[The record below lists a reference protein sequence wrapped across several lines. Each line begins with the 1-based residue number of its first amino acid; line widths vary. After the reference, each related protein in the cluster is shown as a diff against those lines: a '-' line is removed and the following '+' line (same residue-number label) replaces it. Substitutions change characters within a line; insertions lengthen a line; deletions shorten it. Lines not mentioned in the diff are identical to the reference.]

1 MLMFLLW
8 PMLTIGG
15 LLALAFAL
23 VAIGLDFQYRR
34 RLGNALEV
42 TDGKWDITP
51 VSPTHCQII
60 GKIEFINPT
69 KRLDVMIPELWTDVK
84 LLSKASTEGI
94 TQRIRIIN
102 HFDYFDGREDDYW
115 ESDIV
120 DFGKRETI
128 EIRID
133 LEGDKVDA
141 LQVAWVQ
148 VNYVTYGPE
157 GKVPCTKHV
166 IVPLRFPSVEDSKR
180 WRPAENSDILPIKTH
195 LLTNLDDPVE
205 VVKQYV
211 LPHAQKGDIVTIGE
225 SPLAIIQGRF
235 RHFRDINPG
244 WLAKR
249 LCYMFKSTS
258 SLATAGGLQTL
269 IDIVGAPRVFLSF
282 VGSIPFKLLPYSMAR
297 KLNVDGMFYR
307 LAGEQANLVDDV
319 TGTIPPYDQFVVLG
333 PHNPQAV
340 CDRIKKETGLEAAI
354 VDVNDLRRVKILAA
368 TDGVPVNFLGKA
380 LITNPAGNA
389 NEQTPVVLIRPSVS

>member
-1 MLMFLLW
+1 MLMFLWL
-8 PMLTIGG
+8 MLTIGG
-15 LLALAFAL
+15 LLAL

-42 TDGKWDITP
+42 TAGKWDIIP
-51 VSPTHCQII
+51 VSPTHCQIV
-60 GKIEFINPT
+60 GKMEFINPT
-69 KRLDVMIPELWTDVK
+69 KRLDVMIPELLTDVQ
-84 LLSKASTEGI
+84 LLSKASTQGI
-94 TQRIRIIN
+94 TQCSRIIN
-102 HFDYFDGREDDYW
+102 HFDDFEAREDEYW

-141 LQVAWVQ
+141 LQVAWVKLK
-148 VNYVTYGPE
+148 YITYGPE

-166 IVPLRFPSVEDSKR
+166 IVPLKFPSINDSKR

-211 LPHAQKGDIVTIGE
+211 LPHAQQGDIVTIGE

-235 RHFRDINPG
+235 RHFMDINPG

-249 LCYMFKSTS
+249 LCYMFQSTS
-258 SLATAGGLQTL
+258 SLATAGGLQVL
-269 IDIVGAPRVFLSF
+269 IDIVGAPRVFFAF
-282 VGSIPFKLLPYSMAR
+282 VGSIPFKVLPKSMAR

-333 PHNPQAV
+333 PLNPQAV

-368 TDGVPVNFLGKA
+368 TTGIPVDFLEKA

-389 NEQTPVVLIRPSVS
+389 SEQTPVVLIRPSVN

>member
-1 MLMFLLW
+1 MLMFLWLI
-8 PMLTIGG
+8 LTIGG
-15 LLALAFAL
+15 LLAL

-42 TDGKWDITP
+42 TAGKWDITP
-51 VSPTHCQII
+51 VSPTHCQIV
-60 GKIEFINPT
+60 GKMEFINPT
-69 KRLDVMIPELWTDVK
+69 KRLDVMIPEMWTDIQ
-84 LLSKASTEGI
+84 LISKASTQGI
-94 TQRIRIIN
+94 TQRSRIIN
-102 HFDYFDGREDDYW
+102 HFNDFDAREDDYW
-115 ESDIV
+115 EGDIV

-141 LQVAWVQ
+141 LQVAWVKLK
-148 VNYVTYGPE
+148 YVTYGPG

-166 IVPLRFPSVEDSKR
+166 IVPLKFPSIDDSKR

-211 LPHAQKGDIVTIGE
+211 LPHAQKGDIVAIGE

-235 RHFRDINPG
+235 RHFMDINPG

-249 LCYMFKSTS
+249 LCYMFQSTS
-258 SLATAGGLQTL
+258 SLATAGGLQAL
-269 IDIVGAPRVFLSF
+269 IDIVGAPRIFLAF
-282 VGSIPFKLLPYSMAR
+282 VGSIPFKVLPKSMAR

-333 PHNPQAV
+333 PLNPQAV

-368 TDGVPVNFLGKA
+368 TTGIPVDFLEKA

-389 NEQTPVVLIRPSVS
+389 SEQTPVVLIRPSAN

>member
-1 MLMFLLW
+1 MLMFLWLI
-8 PMLTIGG
+8 LTIGG
-15 LLALAFAL
+15 LLAL

-42 TDGKWDITP
+42 TAGKWDIIP
-51 VSPTHCQII
+51 VSPTHCQIV
-60 GKIEFINPT
+60 GKMEFINTT
-69 KRLDVMIPELWTDVK
+69 KRLDVMIPDLWTDVQ
-84 LLSKASTEGI
+84 LLSKASTQGI
-94 TQRIRIIN
+94 TKRSRVIN
-102 HFDYFDGREDDYW
+102 HFNDFDAREDEYW

-120 DFGKRETI
+120 DLGKRETI

-133 LEGDKVDA
+133 LEGNKVDA
-141 LQVAWVQ
+141 LQVAWIKLR
-148 VNYVTYGPE
+148 YVTYGPG

-166 IVPLRFPSVEDSKR
+166 IVPLKFPSINDSKR

-235 RHFRDINPG
+235 RHFMDINPG

-249 LCYMFKSTS
+249 LCYMFQSTS
-258 SLATAGGLQTL
+258 SLATAGGLQAL
-269 IDIVGAPRVFLSF
+269 IDIVGAPRIFLAF
-282 VGSIPFKLLPYSMAR
+282 VGSIPFKLLPKLMAR

-333 PHNPQAV
+333 PLNPQGV

-368 TDGVPVNFLGKA
+368 TTGIPVDFLEKA

-389 NEQTPVVLIRPSVS
+389 SEQTPVVLIRPSAN

>member
-1 MLMFLLW
+1 MLMFLWLT
-8 PMLTIGG
+8 LTIGG
-15 LLALAFAL
+15 LLAL
-23 VAIGLDFQYRR
+23 VAIGLDVQYRR

-42 TDGKWDITP
+42 TAGKWDITP
-51 VSPTHCQII
+51 VSPTHCQLV
-60 GKIEFINPT
+60 GKMEFINRT
-69 KRLDVMIPELWTDVK
+69 QRLDIMIPELWTEIQ
-84 LLSKASTEGI
+84 LLSKASTQDI
-94 TQRIRIIN
+94 RQRSRIIN
-102 HFDYFDGREDDYW
+102 HFEDFDAREDDYW

-120 DFGKRETI
+120 DVNKRETI

-141 LQVAWVQ
+141 LQVAWIKLR
-148 VNYVTYGPE
+148 YITYGPG
-157 GKVPCTKHV
+157 GKVPGVKHV
-166 IVPLRFPSVEDSKR
+166 VVPLKFPSVEESKR

-235 RHFRDINPG
+235 RHCMDLNPG

-249 LCYMFKSTS
+249 LCYMFQSTS
-258 SLATAGGLQTL
+258 SLATAGGLQAL
-269 IDIVGAPRVFLSF
+269 IDIVGAPRVFFAF
-282 VGSIPFKLLPYSMAR
+282 VGSIPFKLLPAAIAHDL
-297 KLNVDGMFYR
+297 KVDGMFYR

-333 PHNPQAV
+333 PQNPQGV
-340 CDRIKKETGLEAAI
+340 CDRIKQETGLEAAI

-368 TDGVPVNFLGKA
+368 TAGIPVDFLEKA

-389 NEQTPVVLIRPSVS
+389 SEQTPVVLIRPS

>member
-1 MLMFLLW
+1 MLMFLWLT
-8 PMLTIGG
+8 LTIGG
-15 LLALAFAL
+15 LLAL
-23 VAIGLDFQYRR
+23 VAIGLDVQYRR

-42 TDGKWDITP
+42 TAGKWDITP
-51 VSPTHCQII
+51 ISPTHCQIV
-60 GKIEFINPT
+60 GKMEFINRT
-69 KRLDVMIPELWTDVK
+69 QRLDIMIPELWTEIQ
-84 LLSKASTEGI
+84 LLSKASTQGI
-94 TQRIRIIN
+94 SKRSRIIN
-102 HFDYFDGREDDYW
+102 HFDEFEAREDDYW

-141 LQVAWVQ
+141 LQVAWIKLR
-148 VNYVTYGPE
+148 YITYGPG
-157 GKVPCTKHV
+157 GKVPCVKHV
-166 IVPLRFPSVEDSKR
+166 VVPLKFPSVEESKR

-235 RHFRDINPG
+235 RHCMDLNPG

-249 LCYMFKSTS
+249 LCYMFQSTS
-258 SLATAGGLQTL
+258 SLATAGGLQAL
-269 IDIVGAPRVFLSF
+269 IDIVGAPRVFFAF
-282 VGSIPFKLLPYSMAR
+282 VGSIPFKLLPNSIAR
-297 KLNVDGMFYR
+297 KLQVDGMFYR

-333 PHNPQAV
+333 PQNPQGV
-340 CDRIKKETGLEAAI
+340 CDRIKQETGLEAAI

-368 TDGVPVNFLGKA
+368 TAGIPVDFLEKA

-389 NEQTPVVLIRPSVS
+389 NEQTPVVLIRPS

>member
-15 LLALAFAL
+15 LLALAFAS

-69 KRLDVMIPELWTDVK
+69 KRLDVMIPELWIDVK

-94 TQRIRIIN
+94 TQRNRIIN

-120 DFGKRETI
+120 DFGQRETI

-141 LQVAWVQ
+141 LQVAWVR

-157 GKVPCTKHV
+157 GKVPRTKHV

-282 VGSIPFKLLPYSMAR
+282 VGSIPFKLLPSSMAR
-297 KLNVDGMFYR
+297 KFNVDGMFYR

-368 TDGVPVNFLGKA
+368 TDGVPADFLGKA

>member
-1 MLMFLLW
+1 MLMFLWLI
-8 PMLTIGG
+8 LTIGG
-15 LLALAFAL
+15 LLAL

-42 TDGKWDITP
+42 TAGKWDITS
-51 VSPTHCQII
+51 VSPTHCQIV
-60 GKIEFINPT
+60 GKMEFINAT
-69 KRLDVMIPELWTDVK
+69 KRLDVMIPDLWTDIQ
-84 LLSKASTEGI
+84 LLSKASTQGI
-94 TQRIRIIN
+94 TKRSRVIN
-102 HFDYFDGREDDYW
+102 HFNDFDAREDEYW

-120 DFGKRETI
+120 DLGKRETI
-128 EIRID
+128 EVRID

-141 LQVAWVQ
+141 LQVAWVKLR
-148 VNYVTYGPE
+148 YVTYGPG

-166 IVPLRFPSVEDSKR
+166 IVPLKFPSINDSKR

-235 RHFRDINPG
+235 RHFMDVNPG

-249 LCYMFKSTS
+249 LCYMFQSTS
-258 SLATAGGLQTL
+258 SLATAGGLQAL
-269 IDIVGAPRVFLSF
+269 IDIVGTPRIFLAF
-282 VGSIPFKLLPYSMAR
+282 VGSIPFKLLPKSMAL

-333 PHNPQAV
+333 PLNPQGV

-368 TDGVPVNFLGKA
+368 TTGIPDDFLEKA

-389 NEQTPVVLIRPSVS
+389 SEQTPVVLIRPSAN

>member
-1 MLMFLLW
+1 MLMFLWLT
-8 PMLTIGG
+8 LTIGG
-15 LLALAFAL
+15 LLAL
-23 VAIGLDFQYRR
+23 VAIGLDLQYRR

-42 TDGKWDITP
+42 TAGKWDITP
-51 VSPTHCQII
+51 VSPTHCQIV
-60 GKIEFINPT
+60 GKMEFINRT
-69 KRLDVMIPELWTDVK
+69 QRLDIMIPELWTEIQ
-84 LLSKASTEGI
+84 LLSKASTRGI
-94 TQRIRIIN
+94 SKRSRIIN
-102 HFDYFDGREDDYW
+102 HFDEFEAREDDYW

-141 LQVAWVQ
+141 LQVAWVKLR
-148 VNYVTYGPE
+148 YITYGP
-157 GKVPCTKHV
+157 GGQVPCVKHV
-166 IVPLRFPSVEDSKR
+166 VVPLKFPSVEESKR

-235 RHFRDINPG
+235 RHCMDLNPG

-249 LCYMFKSTS
+249 LCYMFQSTS
-258 SLATAGGLQTL
+258 SLATAGGLQAL
-269 IDIVGAPRVFLSF
+269 IDIVGAPRVFFAF
-282 VGSIPFKLLPYSMAR
+282 VGSIPFKLLPNSTAR
-297 KLNVDGMFYR
+297 KFNVDGMFYR

-333 PHNPQAV
+333 PQNPQGV

-368 TDGVPVNFLGKA
+368 TAGIPVDFLEKA

-389 NEQTPVVLIRPSVS
+389 SEQTPVVLIRPS

>member
-1 MLMFLLW
+1 MLMFLWLI
-8 PMLTIGG
+8 LTIGG
-15 LLALAFAL
+15 LLAL

-42 TDGKWDITP
+42 TAGKWDITP
-51 VSPTHCQII
+51 VSPTHCQIV
-60 GKIEFINPT
+60 GTMEFINAT
-69 KRLDVMIPELWTDVK
+69 KRLDVMIPDMWTDIQ
-84 LLSKASTEGI
+84 LLSKASTQGI
-94 TQRIRIIN
+94 TKRSRVIN
-102 HFDYFDGREDDYW
+102 HFNNFDAREDEYW
-115 ESDIV
+115 ESDII
-120 DFGKRETI
+120 DCGKRETI
-128 EIRID
+128 EVRID

-141 LQVAWVQ
+141 LQVAWVKLQ
-148 VNYVTYGPE
+148 YITYGPE

-166 IVPLRFPSVEDSKR
+166 IVPLKFPSINDSKR

-205 VVKQYV
+205 IVKQYV

-235 RHFRDINPG
+235 RHFRDVNPG

-249 LCYMFKSTS
+249 LCYMFQSTS
-258 SLATAGGLQTL
+258 SLATAGGLQAL
-269 IDIVGAPRVFLSF
+269 IDIVGAPRIFLAF
-282 VGSIPFKLLPYSMAR
+282 VGSIPFKLLPKSMAR

-333 PHNPQAV
+333 PLNPQGV
-340 CDRIKKETGLEAAI
+340 CDRIKKETGLESAI

-368 TDGVPVNFLGKA
+368 TTGIPVDFLEKA

-389 NEQTPVVLIRPSVS
+389 SEQTPVVLIRPSAN